1 MKPKNFRD
9 NLKEPN
15 DESTDLDKEMHPI
28 DDLKDGGMYGY
39 LDWFY
44 DGEIPGEDE

>member
-1 MKPKNFRD
+1 MKQKNFRESV
-9 NLKEPN
+9 KE
-15 DESTDLDKEMHPI
+15 DSDSKTDLDKEMNPL